1 MPSYETLSVEK
12 REGVAILTLNRP
24 EVHNAMNSTMFLE
37 LGAAANE
44 LQHDAEVRAVVITGA
59 GKSFSSGLDLG
70 SFAGLGQLTALQIH
84 TFLKDVQGTY
94 LAYEMMDKPVIAAV
108 NGLAFG
114 GALELVL
121 ACDIRVASDDARFN
135 LMEIKFGIIPDLG
148 ACKRLA
154 RLVGLGHAK
163 EIIFT
168 GKTIDAAEAHR
179 LGMVEHVCP
188 REQVMEEAMRL
199 AADLAAGPILG
210 IAMAKQ
216 VINRCWDSDPETA
229 LEFEAIAQTL
239 CLVSADHREAV
250 QALLE
255 NRKPRFEGG

>member
-1 MPSYETLSVEK
+1 MSSFETIAIEK
-12 REGVAILTLNRP
+12 RDGVAVLTLNRP

-44 LQHDAEVRAVVITGA
+44 LQHDPEVRAVVITGS
-59 GKSFSSGLDLG
+59 GRSFSSGLDLA
-70 SFAGLGQLTALQIH
+70 SFAGLGQLTALQLH
-84 TFLKDVQGTY
+84 TFLKDVQATF

-114 GALELVL
+114 AAMELAL
-121 ACDIRVASDDARFN
+121 ACDIRVVSEEARFN

-168 GKTIDAAEAHR
+168 GKTIDAAESHR
-179 LGMVEHVCP
+179 LGMVEHLCA
-188 REQVMEEAMRL
+188 REQVLPEAMKL
-199 AADLAAGPILG
+199 ASELAAGPILG
-210 IAMAKQ
+210 IALAKQ

-239 CLVSADHREAV
+239 CLVSQDHKEAV
-250 QALLE
+250 SAALE
-255 NRKPRFEGG
+255 SRKPDFRGG

>member
-1 MPSYETLSVEK
+1 MSSYETLNIEK
-12 REGVAILTLNRP
+12 RDGVAVLTLNRP

-44 LQHDAEVRAVVITGA
+44 LQHDTEVRAVVITGA
-59 GKSFSSGLDLG
+59 GKSFSSGLDLA

-121 ACDIRVASDDARFN
+121 ACDIRIASDDAQFN

-154 RLVGLGHAK
+154 RLVGLGNAK

-168 GKTIDAAEAHR
+168 GKTIDAVEAQR
-179 LGMVEHVCP
+179 LGMVEHVRP
-188 REQVMEEAMRL
+188 RDQVLDEALKL
-199 AADLAAGPILG
+199 ATELAAGPILG
-210 IAMAKQ
+210 IALAKQ

-239 CLVSADHREAV
+239 CLVSEDHREAV
-250 QALLE
+250 QAFLE
-255 NRKPRFEGG
+255 KRKPDYKGR

>member
-1 MPSYETLSVEK
+1 MTYETLNIEK
-12 REGVAILTLNRP
+12 EDGVAVLTLNRP
-24 EVHNAMNSTMFLE
+24 EVHNAMNHAMFTE
-37 LGAAANE
+37 LGLAARE
-44 LQHDAEVRAVVITGA
+44 LQDDPEVRAVVITGA

-70 SFAGLGQLTALQIH
+70 SFAGLSQLTALQIH
-84 TFLKDVQGTY
+84 SFLKGVQGTY

-114 GALELVL
+114 GAMELAL
-121 ACDIRVASDDARFN
+121 ACDIRIASQEAKFN

-179 LGMVEHVCP
+179 LGMVEHVLP
-188 REQVMEEAMRL
+188 TDRVLPEAKRL
-199 AADLAAGPILG
+199 ATELAAGPILG

-239 CLVSADHREAV
+239 CLVSQDHKEAV
-250 QALLE
+250 RAALE
-255 NRKPRFEGG
+255 NRKPSYRGS

>member
-1 MPSYETLSVEK
+1 MTYETLILERK
-12 REGVAILTLNRP
+12 EGVALLTLNRP
-24 EVHNAMNSTMFLE
+24 EVHNAMNHTMFLE
-37 LGAAANE
+37 LEAAARE
-44 LQHDAEVRAVVITGA
+44 LQGDPEVRAVVISGA
-59 GKSFSSGLDLG
+59 GKSFSSGLDLA

-84 TFLKDVQGTY
+84 TFLKGVQATY
-94 LAYEMMDKPVIAAV
+94 LAYEMMNKPVIAAV

-114 GALELVL
+114 GAMELML
-121 ACDIRVASDDARFN
+121 ACDIRFASEEARFN

-168 GKTIDAAEAHR
+168 GKTLDAAEAHR
-179 LGMVEHVCP
+179 LGMVEHILP
-188 REQVMEEAMRL
+188 TEQVLPEAMKL
-199 AADLAAGPILG
+199 ATELAAGPILG

-239 CLVSADHREAV
+239 CLVSEDHKEAV
-250 QALLE
+250 QAAFE
-255 NRKPRFEGG
+255 NRKPRFRGN